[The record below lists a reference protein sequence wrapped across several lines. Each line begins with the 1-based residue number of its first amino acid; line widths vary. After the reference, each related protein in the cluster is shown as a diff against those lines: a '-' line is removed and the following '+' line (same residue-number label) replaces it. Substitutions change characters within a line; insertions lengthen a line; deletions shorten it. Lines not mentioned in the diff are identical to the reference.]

1 MKQILRMTVGLML
14 LTLCAC
20 SSTQKLTRIFI
31 AGDSTAQ
38 GYDTTRTLQRGWG
51 QYLGTYFDKRVEV
64 VNLAKAGRSSGSYIN
79 EGRWDSLIVKVRKGD
94 WVLIQFGHND
104 TSTKPERYVSP
115 EDYQKNF
122 IRFCDE
128 VRAKKAHPI
137 ILTSIVM
144 REFKDSVLVSL
155 RPHFTEYVG
164 LAKDAAKTAN
174 APCIDIYQKT
184 SELVRSL
191 GDEPSKKLYFWVK
204 AGESPNP
211 EEVKQDDT
219 HLRQPGAYQY
229 AGFVAEG
236 IKEQHLK
243 PLVKYLKK

>member
-1 MKQILRMTVGLML
+1 MKNITRFLSGIVL
-14 LTLCAC
+14 LAFCSC
-20 SSTQKLTRIFI
+20 SSSQKLTRIFI

-51 QYLGTYFDKRVEV
+51 QYLGNYFDSSVEV

-79 EGRWDSLIVKVRKGD
+79 EGRWDSLIVKVHKGD

-104 TSTKPERYVSP
+104 TSTKPERHVSP
-115 EDYQKNF
+115 SDYQKNI

-144 REFKDSVLVSL
+144 REFKDNVLVSL

-164 LAKDAAKTAN
+164 LAREAAKTAK
-174 APCIDIYQKT
+174 APVIDLYQKT
-184 SELVRSL
+184 SDLVRGL
-191 GDEPSKKLYFWVK
+191 GDEPSKKLYFWVT
-204 AGESPNP
+204 AGESPNLA
-211 EEVKQDDT
+211 EVKQDDT
-219 HLRQPGAYQY
+219 HLKQEGAYRY
-229 AGFVAEG
+229 AGFVVEG
-236 IKEQHLK
+236 IKEQNLK
-243 PLVKYLKK
+243 PLVKHLKK

>member
-1 MKQILRMTVGLML
+1 MKNRSIFLFGIFL
-14 LTLCAC
+14 LTLYSC
-20 SSTQKLTRIFI
+20 SSSQKLTRIFI

-51 QYLGTYFDKRVEV
+51 QYLGSYFDKSVEV

-79 EGRWDSLIVKVRKGD
+79 EGRWDSLIVRVHKGD

-104 TSTKPERYVSP
+104 TSTKPERHVSP

-155 RPHFTEYVG
+155 RPHFVEYVG
-164 LAKDAAKTAN
+164 LAREAAKTAKV
-174 APCIDIYQKT
+174 PVIDMYQKT
-184 SELVRSL
+184 SELVRRL
-191 GDEPSKKLYFWVK
+191 GDEPSKKLYFWVA

-211 EEVKQDDT
+211 QEVKQDDT
-219 HLRQPGAYQY
+219 HLKQPGAFSY

-236 IKEQHLK
+236 IKEQNLK
-243 PLVKYLKK
+243 PLVKHLIK

>member
-1 MKQILRMTVGLML
+1 MKHLTSLMAGFL
-14 LTLCAC
+14 LLVFVSC
-20 SSTQKLTRIFI
+20 SSSQKLTHIFI

-51 QYLGTYFDKRVEV
+51 QYLGTYFDKSVQV

-79 EGRWDSLIVKVRKGD
+79 EGRWDSLIVKVQKGD

-104 TSTKPERYVSP
+104 TSTKPERHVSP

-122 IRFCDE
+122 IRFCNE

-144 REFKDSVLVSL
+144 REFKDSMLVSL
-155 RPHFTEYVG
+155 RPHFTEYIG
-164 LAKDAAKTAN
+164 LAKAAAKTAN
-174 APCIDIYQKT
+174 APCIDVYQKT
-184 SELVRSL
+184 SELIRSL

-219 HLRQPGAYQY
+219 HLKYAGAYKY

-236 IKEQHLK
+236 IREQHLK
-243 PLVKYLKK
+243 PLVKHLKK

>member
-1 MKQILRMTVGLML
+1 MKHFCLLMVSLVL
-14 LTLCAC
+14 LAL
-20 SSTQKLTRIFI
+20 SSCTSSQKLTRIFI

-51 QYLGTYFDKRVEV
+51 QYLGSYFDKKVEV

-79 EGRWDSLIVKVRKGD
+79 EGRWDSLIVKVHKGD

-104 TSTKPERYVSP
+104 TSTKPERHVSP

-164 LAKDAAKTAN
+164 LARQAAKTAK
-174 APCIDIYQKT
+174 APVIDMYQKT
-184 SELVRSL
+184 SDLVRSL
-191 GDEPSKKLYFWVK
+191 GDEPSKKLYFWVA

-211 EEVKQDDT
+211 QEVKQDDT

-236 IKEQHLK
+236 IREQNLK
-243 PLVKYLKK
+243 PLVNHLKK

>member
-1 MKQILRMTVGLML
+1 MVSLLL
-14 LTLCAC
+14 LTFISC

-51 QYLGTYFDKRVEV
+51 QYLDSYFNQHVEV

-79 EGRWDSLIVKVRKGD
+79 EGRWDTLIAKVHKGD

-104 TSTKPERYVSP
+104 TSTKPERHVSP
-115 EDYQKNF
+115 EDYQRNF
-122 IRFCDE
+122 IRFCNE

-137 ILTSIVM
+137 IVTSIVM

-164 LAKDAAKTAN
+164 LAREAAKAAK
-174 APCIDIYQKT
+174 APCIDLYQKT
-184 SELVRSL
+184 SDLVRSL

-211 EEVKQDDT
+211 LKEKQDDT

-229 AGFVAEG
+229 AGFVVEG
-236 IKEQHLK
+236 IRQQQLK
-243 PLVKYLKK
+243 PLVRYLKK